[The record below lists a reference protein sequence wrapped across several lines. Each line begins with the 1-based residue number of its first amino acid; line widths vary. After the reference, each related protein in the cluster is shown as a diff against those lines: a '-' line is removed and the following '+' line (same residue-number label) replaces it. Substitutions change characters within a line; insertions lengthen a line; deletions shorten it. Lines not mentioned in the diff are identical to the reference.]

1 MSPGRCAARALR
13 RILSLSCVA
22 LVVACST
29 PPPAPVP
36 TISPADAR
44 ALIARLLPA
53 GTSDARGWA
62 ADIYAAFA
70 VQDIA
75 ATAENVCAV
84 VAVIEQ
90 ESGFRAD
97 PAVAGL
103 PAIAWAEI
111 DRRAEQAGVP
121 PLVVHAALRVASSN
135 GVSYGERID
144 HVRTE
149 RELSDIFEDFIGMV
163 PLGRR
168 LFAGSNPIRTRG
180 PMQVNVAFAERFV
193 ARHPYPYPV
202 QKSIADEL
210 FTRRGGL
217 FFGIGHL
224 LDYPA
229 AYDRYLF
236 RFADFNAG
244 QYASRNAAF
253 QNALAIASG
262 IPIVADGAL
271 QTPGSSA
278 PGSTELAARTLA
290 AALRLSDGEIRAA
303 LEQGRSK
310 DFEHTALY
318 QRVFARAER
327 IEGHSLPRALVPRIE
342 LQGPKLTRHLT
353 TAWYAD
359 SVDAKFRRCLLRQ
372 NPS

>member
-1 MSPGRCAARALR
+1 MSSCRSVARVLR
-13 RILSLSCVA
+13 RVLSLSCVS

-29 PPPAPVP
+29 PPPAPPP

-53 GTSDARGWA
+53 STSDARGWA

-70 VQDIA
+70 VQNIA
-75 ATAENVCAV
+75 ATAENACAV

-111 DRRAEQAGVP
+111 DRRAAQAGVP
-121 PLVVHAALRVASSN
+121 PLVVHAALRLASSN
-135 GVSYGERID
+135 GVSYGDRID

-149 RELSDIFEDFIGMV
+149 RELSDVFEDFIGMV
-163 PLGRR
+163 PLGQR

-193 ARHPYPYPV
+193 ASHPYPYPV

-229 AYDRYLF
+229 SYDRYLY

-271 QTPGSSA
+271 QAPGSAA

-290 AALRLSDGEIRAA
+290 AALGVSEGEIRAA

-310 DFEHTALY
+310 DFERTALY
-318 QRVFARAER
+318 QRVFERAER
-327 IEGHSLPRALVPRIE
+327 IEGHRVPRALVPRIE

-359 SVDAKFRRCLLRQ
+359 SVDAKFRRCLSRQ